1 MHDTF
6 SRELNQAQLDAVK
19 YIDGPSLVIAGAGSG
34 KTRVLTYKIAY
45 LLFNGYMPWNILALT
60 FTNKAA
66 NEMKERIAALVGE
79 EKARMLNMG
88 TFHSVFSR
96 ILRIEAASIGYTPQ
110 FTIYDE
116 SDSRSLLKTIVK
128 EMELDDKSYKSAE
141 VHKRISLAKNR
152 IEKPADYERSEA
164 YRSYDSASGMEKMP
178 EIYARYQARL
188 HQANAMDFDDI
199 LLYTYILL
207 YKNVELQRKYGER
220 FKFVLVDEYQDT
232 NAVQQKIVNM
242 IVGSHNRI
250 CVVGDDAQSI
260 YGFRGADIDNIL
272 SFQRVFSKMKMPEG
286 GYIDTPV
293 RLFKLEQNYRSTQN
307 IVNAANSLILYNSA
321 QIRKTV
327 FSDNEQGDRLNMKYC
342 YSDREE
348 AIIVSNDIRRMVR
361 NGEMRY
367 SDFAILY
374 RTNSQSRSLEE
385 QLRKDMMPY
394 RIVGG
399 LSFYQRKEIKD
410 VVAYLRLVV
419 NQHDEEALRR
429 IINYPVRGIGATTVS
444 KVMEHSIRLGVSPW
458 QVVSQ
463 PAVTGLEVS
472 KATAAKL
479 TKFAGLITY
488 FAERASC
495 ENVLTLG
502 QRIIQETGISAEIFQ
517 HNDPDDIARQENIQ
531 ELVNSMREFVDMQR
545 EEGNGNEV
553 YLTDFLQQIS
563 LMSDIDS
570 VEETDERIMLMTV
583 HSSKGLEFPAVYVVG
598 MDEGIFPS
606 SMSMDTKKAIEEER
620 RLLYVAITRAGKYC
634 TLTSAKNRY
643 RFGKQETFMPSR
655 FISEIDHSL
664 LHVSRSG
671 DSLPFAS
678 ERKAQGVDYGLE
690 NRFYRAQEKSRVERK
705 TDSSIFASKPSY
717 GTQYNNSSSAMRR
730 LTRIPS
736 GKPSSLPSASGSV
749 LSFNVGDRVEHERFG
764 IGEILSIEG
773 TGENV
778 KAQVEFA
785 NVGRKQLL
793 LKFARLKKV

>member
-45 LLFNGYMPWNILALT
+45 LLCNGYMPWNILALT

-96 ILRIEAASIGYTPQ
+96 ILRIEATSIDYTPQ

-128 EMELDDKSYKSAE
+128 EMELDDKTYKSAE

-152 IEKPADYERSEA
+152 IEQPADYERSEA

-178 EIYARYQARL
+178 KIYARYQARL

-199 LLYTYILL
+199 LLYTYRLL
-207 YKNVELQRKYGER
+207 HDNAALRQKYGER
-220 FKFVLVDEYQDT
+220 FRFVLVDEYQDT

-272 SFQRVFSKMKMPEG
+272 SFQLVFSKMKMPEG
-286 GYIDTPV
+286 RYIDTPV

-327 FSDNEQGDRLNMKYC
+327 FSDNEQGDRLNMKCC

-367 SDFAILY
+367 SDFAILC

-479 TKFAGLITY
+479 TKFAGLITD

-495 ENVLTLG
+495 EDVLTLG

-690 NRFYRAQEKSRVERK
+690 NRFYRAQEKPRGERK
-705 TDSSIFASKPSY
+705 TDSSIFVSKPSY

-736 GKPSSLPSASGSV
+736 GKPSSLPSASGSA